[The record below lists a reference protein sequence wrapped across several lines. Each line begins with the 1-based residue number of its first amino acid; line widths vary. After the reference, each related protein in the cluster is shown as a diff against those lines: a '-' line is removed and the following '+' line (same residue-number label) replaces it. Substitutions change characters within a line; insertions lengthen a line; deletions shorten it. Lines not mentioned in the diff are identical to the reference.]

1 MGLRTYSGGSG
12 KGTFTEYDSSKDCII
27 CDSSGEVVVRDK
39 DNKRYIVCSRCQ
51 REKNKTLK
59 L

>member
-51 REKNKTLK
+51 REKTRL
-59 L
+59 